1 MTEPGWRQLWGC
13 QYLGDGLIAP
23 CWQGALPH
31 NLPQMKRKSFPQH
44 FYPLQ
49 FCKNGPCGRAGAWGG
64 TMRLPGCVFTRLVA
78 RARGFGGQIVFILG
92 REPMCDVCACAL
104 LPVFRAEED
113 MFGPSPLPATCASLS
128 AGALRKGKAALAKL
142 GEKKT
147 TTKNRG
153 FFLACKHYLWLFI
166 PSSMAIY
173 ALSPLPGGG
182 YSWI

>member
-31 NLPQMKRKSFPQH
+31 NLPQRKRKSFPQH

-49 FCKNGPCGRAGAWGG
+49 FCKNGPHERAGAWGG

-78 RARGFGGQIVFILG
+78 RARGFGGQIVFILE

-113 MFGPSPLPATCASLS
+113 MFSPSPLPATCASLS

-142 GEKKT
+142 GKKKT
-147 TTKNRG
+147 TTKTRG

-166 PSSMAIY
+166 PSSVAIY